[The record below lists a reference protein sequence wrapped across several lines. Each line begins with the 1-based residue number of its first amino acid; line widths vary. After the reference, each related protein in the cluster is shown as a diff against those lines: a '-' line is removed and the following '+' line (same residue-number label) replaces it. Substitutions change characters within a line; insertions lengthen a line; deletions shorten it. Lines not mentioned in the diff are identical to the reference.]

1 VLHHRLSVLAPRDE
15 GMIIDL
21 AVALLD
27 AKRPREAL
35 AVLQPR
41 RGALTV
47 SDARFLVMAQSC
59 AAAGTAMPVG
69 VRARYHDW
77 IETVERA
84 GRSTES
90 IPLIDAP
97 VISVIMPVCDP
108 PVALLAQAI
117 ASVREQD
124 YPSWQLC
131 IADDAS
137 CDPEVRVMLES
148 VALDPRIVVAYREDR
163 GHISVASNTALS
175 IATGDVVCF
184 LDHDDR
190 LAPGALGAVAEAF
203 AGDPE
208 LVMVY
213 SDEDKINADG
223 ARFDPHFKPDW
234 NPDLLLS
241 QNYVCHLMAIR
252 RSRVVEVGGLRIGLE
267 GSQDHDLTLRVTKG
281 LKTGQVRHIPR
292 ILYHWRVMPGSTS
305 LSVEAKP
312 YAAEA
317 TRRALQDHHDRTG
330 TGARVQ
336 TTGTGW
342 VTRWP
347 LPEPAPRV
355 SIIIPTRDR
364 LGLLRR
370 CVESLRRVTDYPEFE
385 IIIVDNDS
393 VLAETSAYFRSLEA
407 AGEARVMKVPGIFNF
422 SRLNNTAVVAARGDV
437 LCLLNNDIEVVE
449 AGWLREMVS
458 QAVRPGVGIVGAK
471 LLYGDETIQHGG
483 VLLWGAYGARHM
495 HVGLA
500 RDTAGRYGRAASLQ
514 ILSAVTGACMVMRR
528 EIYEAIDGLDEAFA
542 VNFGDID
549 LCLRANAAG
558 YRTIWTP
565 HAVLLHHESASRG
578 TFVTKRK
585 AELHAREQS
594 LMRERWGTLLSHDPA
609 YNPNLSLD
617 PLDKPFDLAA
627 SRRELA

>member
-1 VLHHRLSVLAPRDE
+1 
-15 GMIIDL
+15 
-21 AVALLD
+21 
-27 AKRPREAL
+27 
-35 AVLQPR
+35 
-41 RGALTV
+41 
-47 SDARFLVMAQSC
+47 
-59 AAAGTAMPVG
+59 
-69 VRARYHDW
+69 
-77 IETVERA
+77 
-84 GRSTES
+84 
-90 IPLIDAP
+90 
-97 VISVIMPVCDP
+97 
-108 PVALLAQAI
+108 
-117 ASVREQD
+117 
-124 YPSWQLC
+124 
-131 IADDAS
+131 
-137 CDPEVRVMLES
+137 
-148 VALDPRIVVAYREDR
+148 
-163 GHISVASNTALS
+163 
-175 IATGDVVCF
+175 
-184 LDHDDR
+184 
-190 LAPGALGAVAEAF
+190 
-203 AGDPE
+203 
-208 LVMVY
+208 
-213 SDEDKINADG
+213 
-223 ARFDPHFKPDW
+223 
-234 NPDLLLS
+234 
-241 QNYVCHLMAIR
+241 
-252 RSRVVEVGGLRIGLE
+252 
-267 GSQDHDLTLRVTKG
+267 
-281 LKTGQVRHIPR
+281 
-292 ILYHWRVMPGSTS
+292 
-305 LSVEAKP
+305 
-312 YAAEA
+312 
-317 TRRALQDHHDRTG
+317 
-330 TGARVQ
+330 
-336 TTGTGW
+336 
-342 VTRWP
+342 
-347 LPEPAPRV
+347 
-355 SIIIPTRDR
+355 
-364 LGLLRR
+364 
-370 CVESLRRVTDYPEFE
+370 VTDYPEFE